1 MAKLAFCGLGH
12 MGAPMAARLV
22 SAGHEVAVWNRSP
35 EKVEPLAGLGAR
47 AAETPADAAA
57 GAEAAITMLADPEA
71 LEEVVF
77 GPGGLA
83 EGLSPGS
90 TLVDMSTVG
99 PDAVRSVAERL
110 GDAVEVL
117 DAPVLGSIAAAES
130 GSLKIFVG
138 GSEEAF
144 QRWSPVFEVL
154 GTPFHLG
161 PPGTGASMKLVANS
175 TLGALM
181 TALGEALALA
191 GALGL
196 DQEKAMDVLVGS
208 PIGVTAK
215 SKRSRIESGSYP
227 PEFRLRLALKDMD
240 QARAR
245 APGGEGRQIVARA
258 GREAGPGRDGLL
270 RRRRHDHRRQGLAAG
285 RGGEVTRLP

>member
-1 MAKLAFCGLGH
+1 
-12 MGAPMAARLV
+12 
-22 SAGHEVAVWNRSP
+22 
-35 EKVEPLAGLGAR
+35 
-47 AAETPADAAA
+47 
-57 GAEAAITMLADPEA
+57 AAITMLADPEA

-161 PPGTGASMKLVANS
+161 PPGTGASMKLVVETAAR
-175 TLGALM
+175 LGLELRVAKAARSWLEQ
-181 TALGEALALA
+181 AEKQGLGEMDYSAVVAMITGGRASLPA
-191 GALGL
+191 GE
-196 DQEKAMDVLVGS
+196 EK
-208 PIGVTAK
+208 
-215 SKRSRIESGSYP
+215 
-227 PEFRLRLALKDMD
+227 
-240 QARAR
+240 
-245 APGGEGRQIVARA
+245 
-258 GREAGPGRDGLL
+258 
-270 RRRRHDHRRQGLAAG
+270 
-285 RGGEVTRLP
+285 

>member
-90 TLVDMSTVG
+90 TLIDMSTVG

-161 PPGTGASMKLVANS
+161 PLGTGASMKLVANS
-175 TLGALM
+175 TLGAL
-181 TALGEALALA
+181 
-191 GALGL
+191 
-196 DQEKAMDVLVGS
+196 
-208 PIGVTAK
+208 
-215 SKRSRIESGSYP
+215 R
-227 PEFRLRLALKDMD
+227 
-240 QARAR
+240 
-245 APGGEGRQIVARA
+245 
-258 GREAGPGRDGLL
+258 RDGLL

-285 RGGEVTRLP
+285 RGGEVTR